1 MPLVDREDGQA
12 LLPREICNISCHKSR
27 SICQVRYKMPLHL
40 FLTSE
45 GNNNGAN
52 RASKRSRSRPMCNCG
67 LSSGPEYVLGVIY
80 TFVSGRL

>member
-1 MPLVDREDGQA
+1 MKLVDREDGQA

-45 GNNNGAN
+45 GNNNGVN
-52 RASKRSRSRPMCNCG
+52 
-67 LSSGPEYVLGVIY
+67 LSSKARR
-80 TFVSGRL
+80 VSRKVSRNLV